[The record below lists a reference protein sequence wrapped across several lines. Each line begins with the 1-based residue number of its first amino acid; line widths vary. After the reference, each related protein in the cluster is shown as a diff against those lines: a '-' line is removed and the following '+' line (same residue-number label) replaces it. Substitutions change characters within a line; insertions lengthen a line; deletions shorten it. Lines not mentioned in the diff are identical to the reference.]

1 MNTVIGI
8 IFLAAF
14 AVIGTVQWLRAL
26 VEGVTAHDRKAI
38 LWPSVTGLFALF
50 LGLTLAAAFPGL
62 FDGLGAGPLTSPW
75 FLTPVL
81 FMLVLATIQLGYDI
95 VVQTF
100 LKLVKAL
107 GGLADTAVQAA
118 EKKLGCPD
126 APERQ

>member
-1 MNTVIGI
+1 MNTIFGI

-26 VEGVTAHDRKAI
+26 VEALEKKDWKAV
-38 LWPSVTGLFALF
+38 LWPAVTGIFALF
-50 LGLTLAAAFPGL
+50 LGAMLAWAFRAL
-62 FDGLGAGPLTSPW
+62 FDGLGAGALTSGW
-75 FLTPVL
+75 FLVPFL

-107 GGLADTAVQAA
+107 GGLAETATQAA
-118 EKKLGCPD
+118 ERKLEG
-126 APERQ
+126 Q